1 MPKNLG
7 KLIKVF
13 GAALDASDFPLS
25 LQIKQNYLKQL
36 AQNLVITPNF
46 LDPYEGLL
54 LFSRVLSKDKYHKI
68 GKFPIE
74 SWLTPKP
81 NLEDLPLLNQLEFQ
95 KFTRKGAIRNYSEK
109 LENYVKK
116 NILPDFP
123 IMIGVDHSLTGGVLK
138 ALSHEYGSE
147 DLLVVICD
155 AHFDG
160 LPANISFN
168 IAKYMNEHPDEINP
182 LIAEDLNAVDKN
194 LDIVDNY
201 TCASFL
207 FFLLKEK
214 VINPENLIIFGCQD
228 YPDTKFRSIDDP
240 RIQEFVEFYND
251 TEQKGVRF
259 IPKSDSS
266 SMIKKLSTF
275 LKETEKSKIYLSL
288 DTDVGALK
296 EIIATRFRNAIGIDQ
311 LTILSA
317 AKSIKNV
324 IDSRKIDLVGLDIME
339 IETHLLNKVFPKSGR
354 KDQTIKV
361 VDRFLDVFISE

>member
-1 MPKNLG
+1 MPEHLE

-13 GAALDASDFPLS
+13 GAALDATDFPLS
-25 LQIKQNYLKQL
+25 LQFKQNYLKNL
-36 AQNLVITPNF
+36 VQNLVIDPNF
-46 LDPYEGLL
+46 LDPYEALL
-54 LFSRVLSKDKYHKI
+54 YFSRVLSKDKFLKI

-81 NLEDLPLLNQLEFQ
+81 KLEDLPLMNQSEFQ
-95 KFTRKGAIRNYSEK
+95 QFTRKDAIRIYSER
-109 LENYVKK
+109 LEVYMKN

-123 IMIGVDHSLTGGVLK
+123 LMIGVDHSLTGGVLK
-138 ALSHEYGSE
+138 ALSNEFGSE
-147 DLLVVICD
+147 DLLVLIFD

-160 LPANISFN
+160 IPANIALN

-182 LIAEDLNAVDKN
+182 LISEDIKAVNKN

-228 YPDTKFRSIDDP
+228 YPDAKFRSIDDP

-266 SMIKKLSTF
+266 SMIKKLSTI
-275 LKETEKSKIYLSL
+275 LKETEKSKMYISF
-288 DTDVGALK
+288 DTDVGALR

-311 LTILSA
+311 NTISSA
-317 AKSIKNV
+317 AKTIKNV
-324 IDSRKIDLVGLDIME
+324 INSKKIDLIGLDVME

-354 KDQTIKV
+354 RDQTIEV
-361 VDRFLDVFISE
+361 IDSFLNFFF

>member
-1 MPKNLG
+1 MTENLG

-54 LFSRVLSKDKYHKI
+54 LFSRVLSKDKFLKI

-81 NLEDLPLLNQLEFQ
+81 NLEDFPLINQLEFQ
-95 KFTRKGAIRNYSEK
+95 KFTTKGSIRNYSEK
-109 LENYVKK
+109 LEKYVKQ

-123 IMIGVDHSLTGGVLK
+123 LMIGVDHSLTGGVIN
-138 ALSHEYGSE
+138 ALSHEYGLE
-147 DLLVVICD
+147 DLLILIFD

-160 LPANISFN
+160 LPANISLN
-168 IAKYMNEHPDEINP
+168 MAKFMNEHPEETNP
-182 LIAEDLNAVDKN
+182 LISEHINSVDENLNIADS
-194 LDIVDNY
+194 Y

-207 FFLLKEK
+207 FYLLKEE
-214 VINPENLIIFGCQD
+214 VIIPENLIIFGCQD
-228 YPDTKFRSIDDP
+228 YPDIKFRSVKDP
-240 RIQEFVEFYND
+240 RIVEFVEFFD
-251 TEQKGVRF
+251 KMEEKGVNF

-266 SMIKKLSTF
+266 SMIKKLSTI
-275 LKETEKSKIYLSL
+275 LKETEKSKMYLSL
-288 DTDVGALK
+288 DTDVSALK

-311 LTILSA
+311 LTILNA
-317 AKSIKNV
+317 AKSLRNV

-339 IETHLLNKVFPKSGR
+339 IETHLLNRVFPKSGR

-361 VDRFLDVFISE
+361 VDSFLDVFI